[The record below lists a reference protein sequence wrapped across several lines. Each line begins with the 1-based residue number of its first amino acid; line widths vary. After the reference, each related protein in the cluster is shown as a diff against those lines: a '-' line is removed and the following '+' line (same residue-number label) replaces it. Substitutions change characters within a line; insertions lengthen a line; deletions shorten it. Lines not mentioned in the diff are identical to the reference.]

1 MARANLLNPP
11 TVGRLAFQ
19 TGERHGG
26 APDWPLIAA
35 IVTLT
40 LIGLIFV
47 FSSSFAVGQQ
57 LFGDPQHFA
66 MRQLLGAGIGAIAF
80 SFFAYFDYRR
90 LRFWSPIVMAAAVLL
105 LLAVITPGVGFEQN
119 GARRWIQIGSAPPVQ
134 PSEVAKL
141 AIVIYVA
148 AWLTSRGDAIR
159 HVTLGVIPFAAIIG
173 FVGFL
178 IMAEPDLGTAVTIT
192 VIGGGMFFVAGAA
205 LKHILVMAV
214 SGAGVLFAII
224 GIFGYGLDRFTQFV
238 SAESNPEGG
247 GFQVL
252 QLLIALGS
260 GGLTGVGLGESR
272 QKFFYVPSAH
282 TDGVFAI
289 IGEEVG
295 FLGAGLILLL
305 FVFLIYRGLR
315 IAQKAPDQFG
325 TLLAVGIVIWL
336 ATQAFFNIGGVT
348 RSIPLTGI
356 PLPFISFGSSALIST
371 LAGAGILVSVSR
383 YSIERNEPK
392 HDGGPARRLRDYV
405 RPPERLDSVDTRPA
419 DAPSAETPRAEEEPA

>member
-1 MARANLLNPP
+1 M
-11 TVGRLAFQ
+11 
-19 TGERHGG
+19 
-26 APDWPLIAA
+26 
-35 IVTLT
+35 
-40 LIGLIFV
+40 
-47 FSSSFAVGQQ
+47 
-57 LFGDPQHFA
+57 
-66 MRQLLGAGIGAIAF
+66 
-80 SFFAYFDYRR
+80 
-90 LRFWSPIVMAAAVLL
+90 
-105 LLAVITPGVGFEQN
+105 
-119 GARRWIQIGSAPPVQ
+119 
-134 PSEVAKL
+134 
-141 AIVIYVA
+141 
-148 AWLTSRGDAIR
+148 
-159 HVTLGVIPFAAIIG
+159 IPFAAIIG

-336 ATQAFFNIGGVT
+336 ATQAFFNIGGGHAQH
-348 RSIPLTGI
+348 SPHGN
-356 PLPFISFGSSALIST
+356 PAALH
-371 LAGAGILVSVSR
+371 LVRQLRPHLDARGRGHPSQRVALFDR
-383 YSIERNEPK
+383 AERAQ
-392 HDGGPARRLRDYV
+392 ARRGASETAARLRA
-405 RPPERLDSVDTRPA
+405 PPR
-419 DAPSAETPRAEEEPA
+419 TP

>member
-1 MARANLLNPP
+1 MARANMLNPP

-66 MRQLLGAGIGAIAF
+66 MRQLLGAGIGTIAF
-80 SFFAYFDYRR
+80 VFFAYFDYRR

-224 GIFGYGLDRFTQFV
+224 GIFGYGLDRFTQFI

-392 HDGGPARRLRDYV
+392 DKGGAAERLRDYV
-405 RPPERLDSVDTRPA
+405 RRPERLGSVDTRP
-419 DAPSAETPRAEEEPA
+419 AETPRAEEEPA